1 MVTAELTG
9 KVTELK
15 ELKKLS
21 EELAAEIAAIEDAI
35 KAEMTARD
43 VEKMSAGVYMTAKML
58 VGVEGFE
65 PTTSSV

>member
-21 EELAAEIAAIEDAI
+21 EELAAEIAAVLRFREELIAQPSPEVVILTNLAAASCDGA
-35 KAEMTARD
+35 ASLFWSR
-43 VEKMSAGVYMTAKML
+43 
-58 VGVEGFE
+58 
-65 PTTSSV
+65 